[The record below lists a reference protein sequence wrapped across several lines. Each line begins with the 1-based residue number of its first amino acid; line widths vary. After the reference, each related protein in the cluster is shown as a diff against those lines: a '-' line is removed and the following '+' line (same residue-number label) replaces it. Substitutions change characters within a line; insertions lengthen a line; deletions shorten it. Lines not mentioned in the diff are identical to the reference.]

1 MNASIEIQL
10 FHMKREGKPFDVDKY
25 YRAILT
31 GSGDDY
37 NEQVMMLPSL
47 NPFGASRGGSVVSK
61 LMAAWGR
68 KNRKL

>member
-10 FHMKREGKPFDVDKY
+10 FHMKRDSKAFDVDKC

-37 NEQVMMLPSL
+37 NEQVMMLPY
-47 NPFGASRGGSVVSK
+47 A
-61 LMAAWGR
+61 
-68 KNRKL
+68 